1 VGAKLIIM
9 ILGWYFRTLQIF
21 AVCVFITLPLFPT
34 SIKGTIYPWYKIHIT
49 IFTIALLLKT
59 SKDRKNLPAKTL
71 EELREASTEFDGEE
85 LQKFTVTTRD
95 GVKLACWKLGHG
107 PKIILC
113 GNGLGCSA
121 VMAAPTMKSLEGL
134 EINEAA
140 TIITWDYRGLFSSA
154 PGTDNLRS
162 PQFSIRDSTDD
173 AIEILDHLGEDSCFA
188 FIGYSTGVQVGLE
201 LASRYPEK
209 VGRVRV

>member
-1 VGAKLIIM
+1 M

-113 GNGLGCSA
+113 GNGRGCSHDSYEIWGSC
-121 VMAAPTMKSLEGL
+121 VGQIVSGNTIEPRYIYIYIYIYILLENILPHLFMPKERLLKKS
-134 EINEAA
+134 I
-140 TIITWDYRGLFSSA
+140 DR
-154 PGTDNLRS
+154 
-162 PQFSIRDSTDD
+162 
-173 AIEILDHLGEDSCFA
+173 
-188 FIGYSTGVQVGLE
+188 
-201 LASRYPEK
+201 
-209 VGRVRV
+209 